1 MISRAE
7 FEAYLNTVD
16 TGEFDERM
24 KRQEEKG
31 KIFSICWYT
40 LFVVVAL
47 ITTVLVAKHMYWAF
61 AFLLVCIL
69 ALSLGLAGKSIF
81 TGKVF
86 SDFDAKFRDRF
97 MAKLLEGYSYKYSR
111 NHYISEAIYS
121 RLGFTSTGDDYDGQ
135 DLLEIEIP
143 NKDGEPSGCWLRI
156 CDLHITEEHTYTDK
170 DGNTHTETETIYSGA
185 FGYVVFKEE
194 FKCALGLDAM
204 PSAKGLKRI
213 KLEDIEFNKK
223 FHLLSTDQLE
233 TLRILTPD
241 MMQKVMALD
250 KRVRRLA
257 VMLQRNAMSI
267 GFAKNL
273 FEPTRKEKKS
283 LAEMYLPLYDDV
295 EILVKIVEEIRR
307 NKKVF
312 KI

>member
-1 MISRAE
+1 MISKAE
-7 FEAYLNTVD
+7 FESYLNQID
-16 TGEFDERM
+16 TTEYNERLRIQ
-24 KRQEEKG
+24 KRKST
-31 KIFSICWYT
+31 IFSVCFFVLLISLVIAVIVLAINK
-40 LFVVVAL
+40 LF
-47 ITTVLVAKHMYWAF
+47 WAF
-61 AFLLVCIL
+61 AFMPLCIL
-69 ALSLGLAGKSIF
+69 FLSLVFAGKGIF
-81 TGKVF
+81 TGKIF
-86 SDFDAKFRDRF
+86 KEFDEKFRDQF
-97 MAKLLEGYSYKYSR
+97 MAKLLEGYNYKYSR
-111 NHYISEAIYS
+111 NHYISEAVYS
-121 RLGFTSTGDDYDGQ
+121 RVGFTSTGDDYSGQ

-156 CDLHITEEHTYTDK
+156 CDLHITEEYTYTDN
-170 DGNTHTETETIYSGA
+170 DGNTHTETEIIYSGA
-185 FGYVVFKEE
+185 FGYIVFKEE
-194 FKCALGLDAM
+194 FKCTLGLDAM
-204 PSAKGLKRI
+204 PSAKGLQRI

-257 VMLQRNAMSI
+257 VMLQRNAMSL

>member
-1 MISRAE
+1 MISKAE
-7 FEAYLNTVD
+7 FEAYLNTID
-16 TGEFDERM
+16 TGEFDQKMR
-24 KRQEEKG
+24 KQEDKG
-31 KIFSICWYT
+31 KIFSICWFT
-40 LFVVVAL
+40 LFASVAL
-47 ITTVLVAKHMYWAF
+47 ITIVLVAQQQYWAF
-61 AFLLVCIL
+61 AFLPVCIL

-81 TGKVF
+81 TRKVF
-86 SDFDAKFRDRF
+86 RDFDDHFRDQF
-97 MAKLLEGYSYKYSR
+97 MAKLLEGYNYKYSR
-111 NHYISEAIYS
+111 NHYISEAVYS
-121 RLGFTSTGDDYDGQ
+121 RIGFTSTGDDYSGQ

-143 NKDGEPSGCWLRI
+143 NKDGEPSGTWLRI
-156 CDLHITEEHTYTDK
+156 CDLHITETHVYRDS
-170 DGNTHTETETIYSGA
+170 DGTTHTETETLYSGA

-204 PSAKGLKRI
+204 PRAKGLKRI

-233 TLRILTPD
+233 ALRILTPD

-257 VMLQRNAMSI
+257 VVLQRNSMSL
-267 GFAKNL
+267 GFEKDL
-273 FEPTRKEKKS
+273 FEPTNKEKKS

-295 EILVKIVEEIRR
+295 EVLVKIVEEIRR